1 MKIKIKKIIAS
12 ILTFMMVFTQV
23 PVNVFA
29 ADTNISNDGNTY
41 RTSTP
46 GTYNLPGGTY
56 YTKKYSTWADSGTK
70 VYIQYDSSKK
80 GTIAL
85 NILGD
90 VVNNPEKS
98 GRFDFIRADS
108 NTDVTINMNGHTFTY
123 SGNDVYSLCGFVGNS
138 GTMTINGSGGTI
150 VSDEV
155 GLNSIEGV
163 LNVNDATIKANS
175 IGIYNK
181 GTELKEAVL
190 KLKNITFENCG
201 TDVKLGSNGTI
212 DLSEYNGN
220 AITIDI
226 DYEIND
232 GKKHRISPRGVSKA
246 DLNKIKFVKNS
257 GKLYKVD
264 LKYDDEGQY
273 IYLAKHVHKWNY
285 VLDNSD
291 ESGKTIKGYCS
302 EEERNNECD
311 YQNPDTTTAKIVLK
325 TQDGGYKKGD
335 NAWVENV
342 AGKNTYNF
350 PISGDS
356 YKLTYYQNG
365 QQLSQ
370 RPTEPGDYS
379 VTLTMNQVSVSGEF
393 TITKAEYYTNKI
405 YFKDKNWKEQDNC
418 EYTYQGYQSKF
429 GPYVKVNDGYGH
441 LMDPNYVDSNAVVS
455 YEYKKC
461 DDDDSTYKPISSDK
475 LLAELNSLKPGT
487 YYIRGVVS
495 ETNHYL
501 RLTTESLKREICNS
515 YF

>member
-56 YTKKYSTWADSGTK
+56 YTKKYSTWADAGTK

-190 KLKNITFENCG
+190 NLKNITFE
-201 TDVKLGSNGTI
+201 KL
-212 DLSEYNGN
+212 
-220 AITIDI
+220 
-226 DYEIND
+226 
-232 GKKHRISPRGVSKA
+232 
-246 DLNKIKFVKNS
+246 
-257 GKLYKVD
+257 
-264 LKYDDEGQY
+264 
-273 IYLAKHVHKWNY
+273 WN
-285 VLDNSD
+285 
-291 ESGKTIKGYCS
+291 
-302 EEERNNECD
+302 R
-311 YQNPDTTTAKIVLK
+311 
-325 TQDGGYKKGD
+325 
-335 NAWVENV
+335 
-342 AGKNTYNF
+342 
-350 PISGDS
+350 
-356 YKLTYYQNG
+356 
-365 QQLSQ
+365 
-370 RPTEPGDYS
+370 R
-379 VTLTMNQVSVSGEF
+379 
-393 TITKAEYYTNKI
+393 
-405 YFKDKNWKEQDNC
+405 
-418 EYTYQGYQSKF
+418 
-429 GPYVKVNDGYGH
+429 
-441 LMDPNYVDSNAVVS
+441 
-455 YEYKKC
+455 
-461 DDDDSTYKPISSDK
+461 
-475 LLAELNSLKPGT
+475 
-487 YYIRGVVS
+487 
-495 ETNHYL
+495 
-501 RLTTESLKREICNS
+501 
-515 YF
+515 

>member
-12 ILTFMMVFTQV
+12 VLTFMMVFTQV

-29 ADTNISNDGNTY
+29 ADTNISSDGSTY
-41 RTSTP
+41 YTSTP

-56 YTKKYSTWADSGTK
+56 YTKKYSTWTDAGTK
-70 VYIQYDSSKK
+70 VCVQYNSSKK

-246 DLNKIKFVKNS
+246 DLNKI
-257 GKLYKVD
+257 GR
-264 LKYDDEGQY
+264 
-273 IYLAKHVHKWNY
+273 AHV
-285 VLDNSD
+285 
-291 ESGKTIKGYCS
+291 
-302 EEERNNECD
+302 
-311 YQNPDTTTAKIVLK
+311 
-325 TQDGGYKKGD
+325 
-335 NAWVENV
+335 
-342 AGKNTYNF
+342 
-350 PISGDS
+350 
-356 YKLTYYQNG
+356 
-365 QQLSQ
+365 
-370 RPTEPGDYS
+370 
-379 VTLTMNQVSVSGEF
+379 
-393 TITKAEYYTNKI
+393 
-405 YFKDKNWKEQDNC
+405 
-418 EYTYQGYQSKF
+418 
-429 GPYVKVNDGYGH
+429 
-441 LMDPNYVDSNAVVS
+441 
-455 YEYKKC
+455 
-461 DDDDSTYKPISSDK
+461 
-475 LLAELNSLKPGT
+475 
-487 YYIRGVVS
+487 
-495 ETNHYL
+495 
-501 RLTTESLKREICNS
+501 
-515 YF
+515 

>member
-56 YTKKYSTWADSGTK
+56 YTKKSYTWANAGTK
-70 VYIQYDSSKK
+70 VCVQYNSSKK

-90 VVNNPEKS
+90 VINNPDKS
-98 GRFDFIRADS
+98 GRYDFIRTDR

-123 SGNDVYSLCGFVGNS
+123 SGNDVYSLCGFVENL

-181 GTELKEAVL
+181 GTELK
-190 KLKNITFENCG
+190 LKNITFENCG
-201 TDVKLGSNGTI
+201 TDVQLGSNGTI

-232 GKKHRISPRGVSKA
+232 GKKHRISPRGA
-246 DLNKIKFVKNS
+246 NYIKFK
-257 GKLYKVD
+257 
-264 LKYDDEGQY
+264 
-273 IYLAKHVHKWNY
+273 
-285 VLDNSD
+285 
-291 ESGKTIKGYCS
+291 
-302 EEERNNECD
+302 
-311 YQNPDTTTAKIVLK
+311 
-325 TQDGGYKKGD
+325 
-335 NAWVENV
+335 
-342 AGKNTYNF
+342 
-350 PISGDS
+350 
-356 YKLTYYQNG
+356 
-365 QQLSQ
+365 
-370 RPTEPGDYS
+370 
-379 VTLTMNQVSVSGEF
+379 
-393 TITKAEYYTNKI
+393 
-405 YFKDKNWKEQDNC
+405 
-418 EYTYQGYQSKF
+418 
-429 GPYVKVNDGYGH
+429 
-441 LMDPNYVDSNAVVS
+441 
-455 YEYKKC
+455 
-461 DDDDSTYKPISSDK
+461 
-475 LLAELNSLKPGT
+475 
-487 YYIRGVVS
+487 
-495 ETNHYL
+495 
-501 RLTTESLKREICNS
+501 
-515 YF
+515 